1 MSATGCKIFS
11 LLALGEDNLYINI
24 MSETVFAEYTENVL
38 LLTAEQQ
45 AELLAVLL
53 GVMSN
58 RKNFAMKGN
67 AALLKEFS
75 GCIDAD
81 SMNVRESMN
90 EYLDER
96 YGV

>member
-1 MSATGCKIFS
+1 MSTIDCKIFGR
-11 LLALGEDNLYINI
+11 LALVEDNLYINN
-24 MSETVFAEYTENVL
+24 MSETAFAEYTENVL

-45 AELLAVLL
+45 VELLAVLL
-53 GVMSN
+53 DAMSSQ
-58 RKNFAMKGN
+58 KNSAMKGN

-75 GCIDAD
+75 GCIDAE
-81 SMNVRESMN
+81 SINVRESMN

>member
-1 MSATGCKIFS
+1 M
-11 LLALGEDNLYINI
+11 ENLYING
-24 MSETVFAEYTENVL
+24 MSETAFAEYTENVL

-53 GVMSN
+53 DAMGN
-58 RKNFAMKGN
+58 RKKSTMQGN
-67 AALLKEFS
+67 IALLKEFS
-75 GCIDAD
+75 GCIDEETI
-81 SMNVRESMN
+81 NVRESMN